1 MEDLELHNFYFL
13 KSNTNLEACG
23 PKSILVYLKNFSNR
37 AESVLQEIIKIWGY
51 HAAIAH
57 FSMSDRK
64 LHKLWVSCNKIFQK
78 EKGRENSDAVTTYT
92 VGVHAMMQTE
102 SSAPLKSKET
112 K

>member
-1 MEDLELHNFYFL
+1 M
-13 KSNTNLEACG
+13 
-23 PKSILVYLKNFSNR
+23 SI
-37 AESVLQEIIKIWGY
+37 
-51 HAAIAH
+51 
-57 FSMSDRK
+57 RK